1 MARRPRPEL
10 PVSVK
15 RLRARIEHW
24 RRTRLRRTTMPP
36 ALWAEAVA
44 LAGLHGA
51 YPVAR
56 GARVSFEGLKR
67 RIAEAGATGRA
78 TTAARSSTFVE
89 LTGAQLL
96 SGGAAPEVGTVV
108 ELSDGSGTRLAIRLA
123 REAVL
128 DVTAMVAAF
137 RQRRA

>member
-1 MARRPRPEL
+1 MGRRPRPEL
-10 PVSVK
+10 PASVK
-15 RLRARIEHW
+15 KLRVRIEHW
-24 RRTRLRRTTMPP
+24 RRTRLRRTTMPA

-56 GARVSFEGLKR
+56 EARVSFEGLKR
-67 RIAEAGATGRA
+67 RIAEAETAGRA
-78 TTAARSSTFVE
+78 TTATRSSTFVE

-96 SGGAAPEVGTVV
+96 GANAAPDMGAVV

-123 REAVL
+123 REAAL
-128 DVTAMVAAF
+128 DVTAIVAAF